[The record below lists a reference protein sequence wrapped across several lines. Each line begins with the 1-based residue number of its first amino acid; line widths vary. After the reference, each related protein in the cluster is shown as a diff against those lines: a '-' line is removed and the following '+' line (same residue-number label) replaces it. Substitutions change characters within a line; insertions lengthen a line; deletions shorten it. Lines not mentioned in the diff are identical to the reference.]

1 MDVRIRWKGCTRS
14 YGVEAYLAW
23 RLRLE
28 VGRRGVR
35 VAAVRAL
42 FERAKGPR
50 GRAAKRCAI
59 ELDGACGRLHAE
71 VCDTDVY
78 VAVDRA
84 AKAIGYALRA

>member
-1 MDVRIRWKGCTRS
+1 M
-14 YGVEAYLAW
+14 
-23 RLRLE
+23 
-28 VGRRGVR
+28 
-35 VAAVRAL
+35 AAVRAL